1 MVEHLGL
8 AEVGEV
14 FVVHENLHWER
25 GTMKVVAPRFQGTD
39 DGEEFSVVDI
49 VVAFGGGEQLREV
62 GTGVPI
68 PIGISL

>member
-25 GTMKVVAPRFQGTD
+25 GTMKVVVPRFQGVD
-39 DGEEFSVVDI
+39 DGEEFLVVDI